1 MCLFIFVWY
10 RLLMT
15 KGFVVLCCFV
25 WINFK
30 TTKEPIS
37 YFGVLNGL
45 LAIADFVWNDGGGI
59 WREGAWKM
67 G

>member
-10 RLLMT
+10 MLLMK

-30 TTKEPIS
+30 MVKEPIS
-37 YFGVLNGL
+37 CFSVLNGL
-45 LAIADFVWNDGGGI
+45 LTIADFVWSDGGGT
-59 WREGAWKM
+59 WREGAWKR

>member
-30 TTKEPIS
+30 MAKELVS
-37 YFGVLNGL
+37 CFGVLNGL
-45 LAIADFVWNDGGGI
+45 LAIVDFVWNDGCGI
-59 WREGAWKM
+59 WREGAWKRE
-67 G
+67 

>member
-1 MCLFIFVWY
+1 
-10 RLLMT
+10 
-15 KGFVVLCCFV
+15 VVLCCFV